1 MGKYPGTNIFWTF
14 DKIDRPTKAAYH
26 KTKSSL
32 NHSCWPT
39 TLLLLMSGQHGLVEK
54 QLSTTFHQKYRSP
67 KKLSGDGLYQDAAAR
82 YKHTSLSLGT
92 KVGTKEEFVKTK
104 V

>member
-1 MGKYPGTNIFWTF
+1 
-14 DKIDRPTKAAYH
+14 
-26 KTKSSL
+26 
-32 NHSCWPT
+32 
-39 TLLLLMSGQHGLVEK
+39 MSGQHGLVEK

-92 KVGTKEEFVKTK
+92 KVGTQEEFVKTK